1 MEETLQPLLEL
12 LKKTTMPKN
21 SQRTNSG
28 LGRSQCFG
36 IVNRRLRGIG
46 EGVNNYK
53 YPKIYAELRRLSK
66 ILAPEN
72 NYTTFTVN
80 VNYEAKTH
88 IDKYNDGVSTT
99 VAFGDFTGGE
109 LVFGGEAHSTRY
121 NPITF
126 GAYNTPHSVNPSQG
140 DRYSIVMYRPKFTK
154 EFQASYKDYTIEQIE
169 ALLEKPTK
177 GRPAS
182 VIRLMLEEKKTKTE

>member
-1 MEETLQPLLEL
+1 MEETLRPLLEL
-12 LKKTTMPKN
+12 LKTTTMPKN
-21 SQRTNSG
+21 AERTNSG

-66 ILAPEN
+66 ILAPGN

-88 IDKYNDGVSTT
+88 IDKNNDGESTT

-109 LVFGGEAHSTRY
+109 LVFAGEPHSTRY

-126 GAYNTPHSVNPSQG
+126 GAYNTPHSVNPSVG
-140 DRYSIVMYRPKFTK
+140 DRYSIVLYRPKFTK
-154 EFQASYKDYTIEQIE
+154 EFQANYKDYTIEQLE

-182 VIRLMLEEKKTKTE
+182 TIRLMFDNE

>member
-1 MEETLQPLLEL
+1 MEETLRPLLEL
-12 LKKTTMPKN
+12 LKTTTMPKN
-21 SQRTNSG
+21 AERTNSG

-66 ILAPEN
+66 ILAPGN

-88 IDKYNDGVSTT
+88 IDKNNDGESTT
-99 VAFGDFTGGE
+99 VSFGDFTGGE
-109 LVFGGEAHSTRY
+109 LVFAGEAHSTRY

-126 GAYNTPHSVNPSQG
+126 NAYNTPHSVNPSVG
-140 DRYSIVMYRPKFTK
+140 DRYSIVLYRPRFTK
-154 EFQASYKDYTIEQIE
+154 EFQASYNGWTLEQIE
-169 ALLEKPTK
+169 VLLEKPTK

-182 VIRLMLEEKKTKTE
+182 TIRLIFDSE